1 MIASTPVAM
10 RALSARWIEAARPR
24 FIAGGFIVYVLRRKR
39 RKRERR
45 RKNGPHVRPVFHCS
59 NDYVRQLAGRYF
71 GRMLVPELVGSQ
83 NHTVIGGA
91 AVPAAVAQF
100 TGLLGAGV

>member
-1 MIASTPVAM
+1 MGWCMPNGSRGSTNRGGTFPS
-10 RALSARWIEAARPR
+10 RNART
-24 FIAGGFIVYVLRRKR
+24 K
-39 RKRERR
+39 
-45 RKNGPHVRPVFHCS
+45 KNGPHVRPVFHCS
-59 NDYVRQLAGRYF
+59 DDYVRQLAGRYF

-100 TGLLGAGV
+100 TGLLGAGVPHPALYTSVAAEAVSW